1 MTSKSGMADACGLL
15 GDLWRGMTWL
25 GRIAVWRALESDGIF

>member
-25 GRIAVWRALESDGIF
+25 GRIAVRRALESDGIF